1 MDITLKLSK
10 DFERCLE
17 DLKKK
22 YGEDFEYIN
31 GLHPSQLDYSEFL
44 DKFVEKGAMADATID
59 PNANANHK
67 DIRSFMTEKGKSE
80 DKLFGLNKIFTEI
93 KKMKEEFIGHSLS
106 SRSFL

>member
-1 MDITLKLSK
+1 MEINLKLSR

-31 GLHPSQLDYSEFL
+31 GLHPSQLDYSEFI
-44 DKFVEKGAMADATID
+44 DSFTGKDTVADASID

-67 DIRSFMTEKGKSE
+67 DIRSFMTEKGKGPA
-80 DKLFGLNKIFTEI
+80 KVLA
-93 KKMKEEFIGHSLS
+93 
-106 SRSFL
+106 